1 MKTVELSNA
10 TLEAISSDRLELDWT
25 PDKLSYTGFTLDS
38 VSLQV
43 SSTGVLLKASGAL
56 SMDISNIVC
65 AVSAAWQKGLGAG
78 SFHCDLVLNGDIMLT
93 IQSSTVTVTLSKLKT
108 SVFGNA
114 ISLSDISFTVDKD
127 DLVNLTSA
135 IKTELEKESTGLF
148 NKFWTSQVTNGK
160 QVLTD
165 ELKDKTVSLDF
176 KSLSL
181 DVSNDI
187 VAIASGQTLTFERS
201 TISGNLTCTWTYSG
215 VALSLNASMTFFGKA
230 TSISATSASTDDLAK
245 LSSWVV
251 EQGSSLYQKHLAVGV
266 IDWDWIRSIG
276 SLLRS
281 KKAHPDDKPTVA
293 EIFKSCG
300 YSGSIASQAVDGAY
314 QSGAGKVLSEL
325 YLAGYD
331 TNELLDA
338 MRYGMHLAPTQFAS
352 TFKNTLHW
360 GYRTVGIR
368 MKDVGFSAIDIAE
381 GLNQSV
387 FACTTTDIARLF
399 QHPEY
404 GYKAD
409 DFDGASGHLFDV
421 IKSHL
426 HGGKS
431 KGGGGF
437 FKGPPGPGKP
447 G

>member
-1 MKTVELSNA
+1 MKNVELSNA
-10 TLEAISSDRLELDWT
+10 TLKAVASDSLELDWT
-25 PDKLSYTGFTLDS
+25 PEDLSFTGFSLDS
-38 VSLQV
+38 VSLNLD
-43 SSTGVLLKASGAL
+43 SHGLGFKASGTL
-56 SMDISNIVC
+56 SMSIDGISCVVPDNWM
-65 AVSAAWQKGLGAG
+65 AGLGSG
-78 SFHCDLVLNGDIMLT
+78 SFGCNLVLAGAIEIKT
-93 IQSSTVTVTLSKLKT
+93 QGSQISVKLSGLKT
-108 SVFGNA
+108 SVMGNA
-114 ISLSDISFTVDKD
+114 LTLSDISLKVDKD
-127 DLVNLTSA
+127 DLKDLTSA
-135 IKTELEKESTGLF
+135 VKTELEKDSTGLF
-148 NKFWTSQVTNGK
+148 NKFWASQVINVK
-160 QVLTD
+160 QVLSE
-165 ELKDKTVSLDF
+165 ELKDKSVSLDF

-201 TISGNLTCTWTYSG
+201 TISGSLSCIWTYSG
-215 VALSLNASMTFFGKA
+215 VTLSLKASMTILGKA
-230 TSISATSASTDDLAK
+230 TSVNATSNSVSDLAK
-245 LSSWVV
+245 LSSWVAA
-251 EQGSSLYQKHLAVGV
+251 QGSALYQKHLGVGV
-266 IDWDWIRSIG
+266 IDWDWIRDIG

-281 KKAHPDDKPTVA
+281 MKAKPDDKPTVA
-293 EIFKSCG
+293 EIFKNCG
-300 YSGSIASQAVDGAY
+300 YTASIASQAVNGAY
-314 QSGAGKVLSEL
+314 QSGEGKVLSEL

-331 TNELLDA
+331 TKELLDA
-338 MRYGMHLAPTQFAS
+338 MRYGMHLASTQFAS
-352 TFKNTLHW
+352 VFKNTLHW

-368 MKDVGFSAIDIAE
+368 MKSVGFSAIEIAD

-387 FACTTTDIARLF
+387 FACTTTDIAKLF

-426 HGGKS
+426 DKGKS

>member
-10 TLEAISSDRLELDWT
+10 TLEAISSDHLELDWT

-43 SSTGVLLKASGAL
+43 SSTGVLLKASGTL

-78 SFHCDLVLNGDIMLT
+78 SFHCDLVLNGDIALT
-93 IQSSTVTVTLSKLKT
+93 IQSSTVTVTISKLNT

-127 DLVNLTSA
+127 DLGNLTSSV
-135 IKTELEKESTGLF
+135 KTELEKGETGLF
-148 NKFWTSQVTNGK
+148 NKFWASQVINGE
-160 QVLTD
+160 QVLSD
-165 ELKDKTVSLDF
+165 KLKDKTVSLHF

-187 VAIASGQTLTFERS
+187 VAIAGGQTLTFERS
-201 TISGNLTCTWTYSG
+201 TISGSLSCTWTYSG
-215 VALSLNASMTFFGKA
+215 VALSLKASMTFMGKKETA
-230 TSISATSASTDDLAK
+230 ITAISNAETDLGK
-245 LSSWVV
+245 LSRWVAGN
-251 EQGSSLYQKHLAVGV
+251 GSQLYDIPSKEPELTK
-266 IDWDWIRSIG
+266 WIRGIG
-276 SLLRS
+276 SFLRS
-281 KKAHPDDKPTVA
+281 KKIEVA
-293 EIFKSCG
+293 KTFEEQK

-331 TNELLDA
+331 TNALLDA

-368 MKDVGFSAIDIAE
+368 MKDVGFSAIEIAD
-381 GLNQSV
+381 GLNQSI
-387 FACTTTDIARLF
+387 FACTTTDIAKLF

-426 HGGKS
+426 DKGKS